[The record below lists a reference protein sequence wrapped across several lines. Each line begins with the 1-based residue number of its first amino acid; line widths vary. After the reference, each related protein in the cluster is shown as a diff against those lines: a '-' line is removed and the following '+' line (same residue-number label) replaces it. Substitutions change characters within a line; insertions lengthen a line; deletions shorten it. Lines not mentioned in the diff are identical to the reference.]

1 MSIAKSS
8 SKAGNRK
15 RKRCEYVLDED
26 ICNGF
31 ATDGCGWKSG
41 WVRGGKCV
49 NLMEAQ
55 ACWKTK
61 KPVRVLEMLA
71 ANDQAEDFIHDGT
84 ETLKRVTSRAKELHV
99 LAKEHAQYYTI
110 SKAQKVPDKRWWQ
123 TSTKTK
129 LQQIWASWCI
139 FLSAEVDEWIVQ
151 GLAACK
157 ADGGGGPKWGAKDG
171 VRDESVRDFA
181 NELANAIKAADK
193 LQATV
198 GTVVTWVN
206 GNKTFYPDPKS
217 LGLRAAK
224 KGGQLFSWVKSN
236 AGQTVEKV
244 KQWKRPTPPN
254 SKPSSKQK
262 QNTNE

>member
-26 ICNGF
+26 ICK
-31 ATDGCGWKSG
+31 TTKGCDWKSG

-157 ADGGGGPKWGAKDG
+157 ADGVPTWGAKDG
-171 VRDESVRDFA
+171 VRESVRDFA
-181 NELANAIKAADK
+181 MELASAIKAADK

-198 GTVVTWVN
+198 GTVVMGEWQQDILSRPKITWLTCSKKRRTVIFLGQVKRRSN
-206 GNKTFYPDPKS
+206 GGK
-217 LGLRAAK
+217 
-224 KGGQLFSWVKSN
+224 
-236 AGQTVEKV
+236 GQTVEKAN
-244 KQWKRPTPPN
+244 PT
-254 SKPSSKQK
+254 K
-262 QNTNE
+262 

>member
-1 MSIAKSS
+1 
-8 SKAGNRK
+8 
-15 RKRCEYVLDED
+15 V
-26 ICNGF
+26 
-31 ATDGCGWKSG
+31 
-41 WVRGGKCV
+41 
-49 NLMEAQ
+49 
-55 ACWKTK
+55 
-61 KPVRVLEMLA
+61 
-71 ANDQAEDFIHDGT
+71 H
-84 ETLKRVTSRAKELHV
+84 
-99 LAKEHAQYYTI
+99 
-110 SKAQKVPDKRWWQ
+110 
-123 TSTKTK
+123 
-129 LQQIWASWCI
+129 
-139 FLSAEVDEWIVQ
+139 

-157 ADGGGGPKWGAKDG
+157 ADGVPKWGAKDG

-181 NELANAIKAADK
+181 KELANAIKAADK

>member
-26 ICNGF
+26 ICK
-31 ATDGCGWKSG
+31 TSKGCDWKSG

-49 NLMEAQ
+49 NRMEAQ

-61 KPVRVLEMLA
+61 EPVRVLEMLA
-71 ANDQAEDFIHDGT
+71 ANDQAEDFINDGT
-84 ETLKRVTSRAKELHV
+84 ETLRRVTARANELHE
-99 LAKEHAQYYTI
+99 LAKEHADYYVI

-151 GLAACK
+151 GLAACQ
-157 ADGGGGPKWGAKDG
+157 ADGVPKSVHARVRKFARGLAEAIGAA
-171 VRDESVRDFA
+171 VE
-181 NELANAIKAADK
+181 

-206 GNKTFYPDPKS
+206 GNKTFYPDPRS

-244 KQWKRPTPPN
+244 KQWKRSNTKANQRPT